1 MSRHLWKCSMPV
13 KEIECQSVLRRF
25 TAPDTYFHGLY
36 GLDVYQNCAFACRY
50 CDSSF
55 DSMIYICRNAVE
67 ILSEEI
73 ADIPRGRVIIGSV
86 HDPYQSVE
94 ESFGLV
100 RQIIDLLIRSGFAVH
115 VLTKSPLVLR
125 DVDLLLTSEQSLVT
139 VSMMSLDDVIN
150 QRFEPLVPSA
160 IDRLKALNQLV
171 DAGITAGV
179 AIFPILPY
187 LVEEGLSKLVHK
199 VKLFHGKYIVYK
211 HLELKGAL
219 KDQYLQII
227 QEFYPELVGK
237 YKNLYSEGFS
247 PSDDY
252 IRELALQM
260 NTICREEKIVSTIP
274 L

>member
-1 MSRHLWKCSMPV
+1 MPV
-13 KEIECQSVLRRF
+13 KEIDCQSVLRRF

-36 GLDVYQNCAFACRY
+36 GIDVYQNCGFACRY

-55 DSMIYICRNAVE
+55 DSTIYVCRNAVE
-67 ILSEEI
+67 ILSKEI
-73 ADIPRGRVIIGSV
+73 ADLPHGRVIIGSV

-100 RQIIDLLIRSGFAVH
+100 RQVIELLIRNGFAVH

-125 DVDLLLTSEQSLVT
+125 DVDLLRRSEQSLVT
-139 VSMMSLDDVIN
+139 FSMMSLDDMIN
-150 QRFEPLVPSA
+150 QRFEPLVPSS
-160 IDRLKALNQLV
+160 IDRLQALKQMV
-171 DAGITAGV
+171 DAGVTAGV
-179 AIFPILPY
+179 AIFPILPF
-187 LVEEGLSKLVHK
+187 LVEEGLPELVHK
-199 VKLFHGKYIVYK
+199 VKKFHGKYVVYK

-237 YKNLYSEGFS
+237 YEKLYSERFS
-247 PSDDY
+247 PSDQY
-252 IRELALQM
+252 IRKLALQM
-260 NTICREEKIVSTIP
+260 NTVCHAEKIACTIA

>member
-1 MSRHLWKCSMPV
+1 MPI

-55 DSMIYICRNAVE
+55 DSMIYIFRNAVE

-73 ADIPRGRVIIGSV
+73 ADLPRGRVIIGSV

-100 RQIIDLLIRSGFAVH
+100 RQIIDLLIRNGFTVN

-125 DVDLLLTSEQSLVT
+125 DVDLLRRSEQSLVT
-139 VSMMSLDDVIN
+139 ISMMSLDNVIN

-171 DAGITAGV
+171 DVGVTAGV
-179 AIFPILPY
+179 AIFPILPF
-187 LVEEGLSKLVHK
+187 LVEEGLAELVHK
-199 VKLFHGKYIVYK
+199 VKMVHGKYIEYK

-219 KDQYLQII
+219 KDQYFQII

-237 YKNLYSEGFS
+237 YKNLYSKGFS

-252 IRELALQM
+252 IEELSLKINA
-260 NTICREEKIVSTIP
+260 ICRVEKIACTIP
-274 L
+274 Y

>member
-1 MSRHLWKCSMPV
+1 MSRRLWKCSMPI

-73 ADIPRGRVIIGSV
+73 AELPRGRVIIGSV
-86 HDPYQSVE
+86 HDPYQTVE
-94 ESFGLV
+94 ESFVLV
-100 RQIIDLLIRSGFAVH
+100 RQVIDLLIRNGFAVH

-125 DVDLLLTSEQSLVT
+125 DIDLLRRSEQSLVT
-139 VSMMSLDDVIN
+139 ISMMSFDDVIN

-160 IDRLKALNQLV
+160 KDRLQALKQLV
-171 DAGITAGV
+171 DAGVTAGV
-179 AIFPILPY
+179 AIFPILPF
-187 LVEEGLSKLVHK
+187 LVEEGLPELVHN
-199 VKLFHGKYIVYK
+199 VKMFHGKYVVYK

-219 KDQYLQII
+219 KEQYLQII
-227 QEFYPELVGK
+227 QEFYPKLVGK
-237 YKNLYSEGFS
+237 YENLYSEGFS
-247 PSDDY
+247 PSEKY
-252 IRELALQM
+252 IQDLALQM
-260 NTICREEKIVSTIP
+260 NTICHAEKIACTIP
-274 L
+274 

>member
-1 MSRHLWKCSMPV
+1 MPV

-25 TAPDTYFHGLY
+25 TAPDIYFHGLY
-36 GLDVYQNCAFACRY
+36 GIDVYQNCAFACRY

-73 ADIPRGRVIIGSV
+73 ADLPRGRVIIGSV
-86 HDPYQSVE
+86 HDPYQSAE

-100 RQIIDLLIRSGFAVH
+100 RQVIDLLIRNGFIVH

-125 DVDLLLTSEQSLVT
+125 DVDLLRKSEQSLVT
-139 VSMMSLDDVIN
+139 VSMMSLDAVIN

-160 IDRLKALNQLV
+160 IDRLQALNTLV
-171 DAGITAGV
+171 DAGVTAGV
-179 AIFPILPY
+179 AIFPILPF
-187 LVEEGLSKLVHK
+187 LIEEGLPELVHK
-199 VKLFHGKYIVYK
+199 VKKFQGRYVVYK

-219 KDQYLQII
+219 KNQYLQLIH
-227 QEFYPELVGK
+227 EFYPELISK
-237 YKNLYSEGFS
+237 YENLYSEGFS
-247 PSDDY
+247 PSNHY
-252 IRELALQM
+252 IQELALQM
-260 NTICREEKIVSTIP
+260 NTICRAEKIACTIP